1 MTAIEDTALIS
12 LRRDMIAAASDDEM
26 IVLDAERGDFLQLN
40 KTAARI
46 WALLE
51 EPLTFGTLCARLAE
65 QFAVDPSACREE
77 VRAFVGELSRRGLV
91 EIGGE
96 QAA

>member
-1 MTAIEDTALIS
+1 MAAIEDSAVIR
-12 LRRDMIAAASDDEM
+12 LRRDMIAAESDGEM

-51 EPLTFGTLCARLAE
+51 EPLSLGDLCARLAD
-65 QFAVDPSACREE
+65 QFAVDAAACRED
-77 VRAFVGELSRRGLV
+77 VLAFVGDLSRRGLV
-91 EIGGE
+91 EID
-96 QAA
+96 A

>member
-1 MTAIEDTALIS
+1 MTAIEDSAVIR
-12 LRRDMIAAASDDEM
+12 LRRDMIAAESDGEM

-51 EPLTFGTLCARLAE
+51 EPLSFGDLCARLAE
-65 QFAVDPSACREE
+65 QFAVDAADCRED
-77 VRAFVGELSRRGLV
+77 VLAFVGDLSRRGLV
-91 EIGGE
+91 EID
-96 QAA
+96 A

>member
-1 MTAIEDTALIS
+1 MTAIEDNALIS

-51 EPLTFGTLCARLAE
+51 APLTFGDLCERLAN
-65 QFAVDPSACREE
+65 QFAVDRSACRED
-77 VRAFVGELSRRGLV
+77 VYAFVGELSRRGLV

-96 QAA
+96 KPA

>member
-1 MTAIEDTALIS
+1 MMAIEDSAVIR
-12 LRRDMIAAASDDEM
+12 LRRDMIAAESDGEM

-51 EPLTFGTLCARLAE
+51 EPLPFGDLCARLAD
-65 QFAVDPSACREE
+65 QFTVDAAACRAD
-77 VRAFVGELSRRGLV
+77 VLAFVGDLSRRGLV
-91 EIGGE
+91 EIGG
-96 QAA
+96 

>member
-1 MTAIEDTALIS
+1 MMAIEDSAVIR
-12 LRRDMIAAASDDEM
+12 LRRDMIAAESDGEI

-51 EPLTFGTLCARLAE
+51 EPLTFGDLCARLAD
-65 QFAVDPSACREE
+65 QFAVDAAACRED
-77 VRAFVGELSRRGLV
+77 VLAFVGDLSRRGLI
-91 EIGGE
+91 EIG
-96 QAA
+96 A

>member
-1 MTAIEDTALIS
+1 MMAIEDSAVIR
-12 LRRDMIAAASDDEM
+12 LRRDMIAAESDGEM

-51 EPLTFGTLCARLAE
+51 EPLTFGDLCARLAD
-65 QFAVDPSACREE
+65 QFAVDAAACRED
-77 VRAFVGELSRRGLV
+77 VLAFVGDLSRRGLI
-91 EIGGE
+91 EIG
-96 QAA
+96 A

>member
-1 MTAIEDTALIS
+1 MRAIEDHMVIS
-12 LRRDMIAAASDDEM
+12 LRRDMIAAESDGEM

-51 EPLTFGTLCARLAE
+51 EPLTFADLCTRLAD
-65 QFAVDPSACREE
+65 QFAVDQAACRED
-77 VRAFVGELSRRGLV
+77 VRAFVGTLSQRGLV
-91 EIGGE
+91 EID
-96 QAA
+96 